1 MTDTPQRIA
10 IIGGG
15 LMGAGIAQVFAAA
28 GHRVTVHEPVAEVR
42 ETVRARIAANLA
54 ALEQDPAPAEN
65 VAVAGELAAAV
76 ADAQF
81 VFEAAPE
88 KLPLKQSIFAALAKH
103 APPGAILASNTSVIP
118 ITDIVHGLETASRMA
133 GTHWW
138 NPPYL
143 VPLVEVVQTAQT
155 APQTVAALMALL
167 KAVGKAP
174 VHVKKDVP
182 GFVANRL
189 QHALWRE
196 AIAIVAAGICDAETV
211 DTCVKQSFGLRLPV
225 LGPLENADLVGLDL
239 TLDIHNVIL
248 PAIDNSPAP
257 SPLLQELVEKGDLG
271 FKTGKG
277 FRAWSAE
284 DMANLRARLTAHLK
298 RALSGSETA

>member
-1 MTDTPQRIA
+1 MNEAPRRIA

-28 GHRVTVHEPVAEVR
+28 GHAVTGHEPGSGGR
-42 ETVRARIAANLA
+42 GTVRARIAANLT
-54 ALEQDPAPAEN
+54 ALEKDAAPAEG
-65 VAVAGELAAAV
+65 VAVSADLGAAV
-76 ADAQF
+76 AEAQF

-88 KLPLKQSIFAALAKH
+88 KLPLKQSIFADLVRH
-103 APPGAILASNTSVIP
+103 APAGTVLASNTSVIP
-118 ITDIVHGLETASRMA
+118 ITDIVQGLDTAGRMA

-155 APQTVAALMALL
+155 APQTIATLMALL

-248 PAIDNSPAP
+248 PAIDSTPAP
-257 SPLLQELVEKGDLG
+257 SPLLRELVKKGDLG

-284 DMANLRARLTAHLK
+284 EMTNVRARLTRHLK
-298 RALSGSETA
+298 RALSRDENE